1 RRWPVVSRS
10 RASTI
15 GRNPRAA
22 LLPPPVARAAAGG
35 GEASTPLP
43 TSTRQG
49 SERFTVHLPVTLV
62 DRLRDAV
69 YWTPGLTLSRM
80 AETAFDAAL
89 RDLEAERGTPYP
101 PRRGELRAGRPIA

>member
-1 RRWPVVSRS
+1 VVPRS

-15 GRNPRAA
+15 GHNPLDT
-22 LLPPPVARAAAGG
+22 LLPTPAARDDAGA

-49 SERFTVHLPVTLV
+49 SERFTVHLPVALV

-69 YWTPGLTLSRM
+69 YWTPGLTLSGL

-89 RDLEAERGTPYP
+89 RDLEAERGTPFP